1 MSVHEGVAVL
11 ASSKDT
17 VGLAGDYTQLK
28 MKTSGLLFAVS
39 AAASLTFLLA
49 RPLTPGDWPV
59 IFKVLS
65 IFLLAVLGIRVD
77 GLLGAALALSSVGDF
92 LLGIRRLGS
101 LDGESLFLLGLVL
114 FLIAHLLYI
123 ALFLKYR
130 RPIWWKPNWARV
142 CGVLTILVVLGSV
155 LGVLHRSLG
164 SMLVPVVIYSL
175 VLSCMGISAILADL
189 GTPLAGFGA
198 LLFIAS
204 DAMIAISKFRG
215 SFLGNEQ
222 LIWTTYYSAQLLIL
236 RGVERRYR
244 GNQSIP
250 QSQPL

>member
-1 MSVHEGVAVL
+1 
-11 ASSKDT
+11 
-17 VGLAGDYTQLK
+17 

-49 RPLTPGDWPV
+49 RPLTPSDWPV
-59 IFKVLS
+59 TFKVLS
-65 IFLLAVLGIRVD
+65 IFLLAVLGLRVD

-92 LLGIRRLGS
+92 LLGIRRLGN

-123 ALFLKYR
+123 ALFRKYR
-130 RPIWWKPNWARV
+130 GPIWRKPNWVRV
-142 CGVLTILVVLGSV
+142 CGVLAILVVLGSV

-164 SMLVPVVIYSL
+164 SMLIPVVVYSL
-175 VLSCMGISAILADL
+175 VLACMGISAILSDL

-222 LIWTTYYSAQLLIL
+222 LIWITYYSAQLLIL
-236 RGVERRYR
+236 RGVERRYIC
-244 GNQSIP
+244 NQSIP
-250 QSQPL
+250 QSQSL

>member
-1 MSVHEGVAVL
+1 
-11 ASSKDT
+11 
-17 VGLAGDYTQLK
+17 

-65 IFLLAVLGIRVD
+65 IFLLVVLGLRVE

-92 LLGIRRLGS
+92 LLGIRRIGN
-101 LDGESLFLLGLVL
+101 LDGESLFLLGLVS
-114 FLIAHLLYI
+114 FLIAHLVYI
-123 ALFLKYR
+123 ALFRKYR
-130 RPIWWKPNWARV
+130 GPIWWKPNWARV
-142 CGVLTILVVLGSV
+142 CGLLAILVVLGSV

-164 SMLVPVVIYSL
+164 S
-175 VLSCMGISAILADL
+175 

-215 SFLGNEQ
+215 SFLGSEQ
-222 LIWTTYYSAQLLIL
+222 LIWITYYSAQLLIL
-236 RGVERRYR
+236 RGVQRRHS
-244 GNQSIP
+244 GNLSIP
-250 QSQPL
+250 QSQSL

>member
-1 MSVHEGVAVL
+1 
-11 ASSKDT
+11 
-17 VGLAGDYTQLK
+17 
-28 MKTSGLLFAVS
+28 MKTSGLLFPVS

-65 IFLLAVLGIRVD
+65 IFLLAVLGLRVNA
-77 GLLGAALALSSVGDF
+77 LLGAALALSSVGDF
-92 LLGIRRLGS
+92 LLGIRRLGN

-123 ALFLKYR
+123 ALFRKYR
-130 RPIWWKPNWARV
+130 GPIWRKPNWVRV
-142 CGVLTILVVLGSV
+142 CGVLAILVVLGSV

-164 SMLVPVVIYSL
+164 SMLIPVVVYSL
-175 VLSCMGISAILADL
+175 VLACMGISAILADL

-215 SFLGNEQ
+215 SFLGNQQ
-222 LIWTTYYSAQLLIL
+222 LIWITYYSAQLLIL
-236 RGVERRYR
+236 RGVERRYS
-244 GNQSIP
+244 GNHPIP
-250 QSQPL
+250 QSPSL